1 MIRCCTKGH
10 HNGQGVSTCMPN
22 DPIVTVIFWHM
33 SGLTRG
39 LVTFEGLVM
48 RIEHFV
54 GVYPADGAKMQ
65 IAWLNGYA

>member
-1 MIRCCTKGH
+1 
-10 HNGQGVSTCMPN
+10 MPN